1 MNKQLKDKINRSYSE
16 NALKMM
22 NKRYLWEDAKGKKET
37 PADMLGRVAKDLAE
51 VEIDFLEV
59 MVNKEFTPAGRTVTN
74 SGAGTKVVANCI
86 VLPIKDSMEGI
97 FQTLKDAALLQ
108 QAGSGLGFAL
118 DELRPTFSP
127 TKTSKGVSSG
137 PLSFLKVYDAAFG
150 TIKQQGRHGAN
161 MAMSSVEHPDVY
173 DFLTSKVKEGDIR
186 NFNISVKLSDRFMK
200 QVLEH
205 PDKQWYCTWKGK
217 KVRPHKVL
225 RNPNGSVSGVEPL
238 NITV

>member
-51 VEIDFLEV
+51 VEINYGKKASEVRKIEKDFLEV

-86 VLPIKDSMEGI
+86 VLPIKDSMEGT

-127 TKTSKGVSSG
+127 TK
-137 PLSFLKVYDAAFG
+137 
-150 TIKQQGRHGAN
+150 
-161 MAMSSVEHPDVY
+161 
-173 DFLTSKVKEGDIR
+173 
-186 NFNISVKLSDRFMK
+186 DRK
-200 QVLEH
+200 
-205 PDKQWYCTWKGK
+205 
-217 KVRPHKVL
+217 
-225 RNPNGSVSGVEPL
+225 S
-238 NITV
+238 